1 VNNIR
6 AARKESRN
14 HPGKN
19 ANERGFEMKKNTIAE
34 LLLVYKAIEFGDFTL
49 ASGAKSRYYIDVK
62 SAITH
67 PELLSAISVM
77 IAQEYEFDMV
87 AGVAVG
93 GVPLATAISLETKKQ
108 YAIIRASE
116 KSHGKKDVIIGSVKG
131 RRVLLVEDV
140 TTSGGSALYGILA
153 LRAAG
158 ATADRVVTVVD
169 REQGAA
175 AMLQEHGVQ
184 LLPLVRVS
192 EILKASKEE

>member
-1 VNNIR
+1 
-6 AARKESRN
+6 
-14 HPGKN
+14 
-19 ANERGFEMKKNTIAE
+19 MKKNTIAE
-34 LLLVYKAIEFGDFTL
+34 LLLTHKAIEFGDFTL

-67 PELLSAISVM
+67 PELLSAIAGT

-93 GVPLATAISLETKKQ
+93 GVPLATATALKTRKP
-108 YAIIRASE
+108 YAIIRANE
-116 KSHGKKDVIIGSVKG
+116 KSHGKKDVIIGNVKG
-131 RRVLLVEDV
+131 RRVLLIEDV

-175 AMLQEHGVQ
+175 AMLQEHGIQ

-192 EILKASKEE
+192 EILKSSQEE